1 MNKQFLKTNMLSR
14 GIKYG
19 KTVNKSKRIIN
30 IKLMKDILLM
40 GEEEN
45 AVREET
51 FRRIQ
56 SYC

>member
-1 MNKQFLKTNMLSR
+1 MLSR

-19 KTVNKSKRIIN
+19 KTVSKSKRIIN

-40 GEEEN
+40 GEEN